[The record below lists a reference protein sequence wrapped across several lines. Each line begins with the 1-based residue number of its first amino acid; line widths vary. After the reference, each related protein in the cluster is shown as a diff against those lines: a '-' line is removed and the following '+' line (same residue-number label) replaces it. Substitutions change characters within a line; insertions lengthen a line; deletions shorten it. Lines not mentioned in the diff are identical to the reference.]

1 MDLEIIVLSEVNQR
15 EKDKYLMI
23 AFICGIEK
31 IIQMNLFTKQK
42 TQNFENKVMITKEE
56 RLQEVI
62 NYKVRKKQKQKQKT
76 RLGLTYMLII
86 HKTDNQCRSNT
97 IPCIM

>member
-1 MDLEIIVLSEVNQR
+1 MPLAATQMDLEIIVLSEVNQR

-42 TQNFENKVMITKEE
+42 QTHRF
-56 RLQEVI
+56 
-62 NYKVRKKQKQKQKT
+62 RKQ
-76 RLGLTYMLII
+76 
-86 HKTDNQCRSNT
+86 TDGH
-97 IPCIM
+97 